1 MKKILLCLIISSAL
15 IACSTPA
22 TKTETAS
29 TTTSTVNKTELEAKL
44 KAMEAAWNL
53 SKMDKDFGVKVVEET
68 VSDDFSGYNDKG
80 VKQTKADVLKALA
93 DTKGTISE
101 VVNGEMSLTF
111 YGDNVAS
118 IVGSH
123 VTKGKDITG
132 KAYTTTTNWTDVFME
147 RNGKWQCI
155 ASGGSTTP

>member
-1 MKKILLCLIISSAL
+1 
-15 IACSTPA
+15 
-22 TKTETAS
+22 
-29 TTTSTVNKTELEAKL
+29 VNKSELEAKL

-53 SKMDKDFGVKVVEET
+53 SKMDKDFGVKVVEEI
-68 VSDDFSGYNDKG
+68 VSEDFSSFDDKG
-80 VKQTKADVLKALA
+80 MKQTKADILKSLA

-101 VVNGEMSLTF
+101 VVNGDMSLTF

-123 VTKGKDITG
+123 VTKGKDIAG
-132 KAYTTTTNWTDVFME
+132 KAFSKTTNWTDVFME